1 MRVMTQAVPTDLI
14 RWHYLWYVAL
24 ALVFMIAAIA
34 SHHLWFLN
42 FLHVFSGLLWTG
54 IDLFMGFVLGPI
66 LRVVELPARKAVLL
80 RLTPR
85 TLFLMPTLA
94 IVTGTTGWYLA
105 EDMGFTAMSWPP
117 YAWVVASLV
126 LVFLMTIQGI
136 GYLLPTNFRVCLEL
150 QKDNPDNARIASLTN
165 SYFFAVALQGVMQIV
180 TIIIMARFATGI

>member
-1 MRVMTQAVPTDLI
+1 MTQAVPINLI

-24 ALVFMIAAIA
+24 ALVIMIAAIA

-105 EDMGFTAMSWPP
+105 CCVT
-117 YAWVVASLV
+117 
-126 LVFLMTIQGI
+126 
-136 GYLLPTNFRVCLEL
+136 LERRR
-150 QKDNPDNARIASLTN
+150 PVSCC
-165 SYFFAVALQGVMQIV
+165 G
-180 TIIIMARFATGI
+180 